1 MKLINQE
8 NQFFANTDRSRL
20 RSPYFILFVLWF
32 LACFVTLIGLGD
44 LPLRDFDE
52 ATVARVAYE
61 LSQKKG
67 LDQLLPTL
75 WSEAYLNKPPGLHW
89 LIATWIQ
96 ISNDHNSLVEI
107 IPAEF
112 DIRLIPALISTLIVP
127 ISGLIQWQLRPRDFN
142 SSVITA
148 AIMLTTLPVIR
159 YGRMAML
166 DGAQL
171 TVLGFFWLIVLIA
184 KNKKSKNLYS
194 FLSGMACSLFL
205 LLKAPFIIP
214 ACISVFLSLY
224 WISDFKKFWSLSI
237 ASYFCLG
244 ILPSFSW
251 HIFHY
256 FYRGAEESLWLW
268 TGDGAGRVLFD
279 MGEGSDL
286 GILVPLIEFFE
297 GGWPWLLLLPFG
309 IKWAW
314 QQRSTNWGR
323 WVLTSQFVLVITIF
337 SLKTQLPWY
346 SHPLW
351 LPFALICSPPLGWL
365 VDRTKLK
372 YTRNFT
378 FVSLIPYI
386 WFFIGIA
393 LILVVPFSR
402 RVFSQNTDVSTFIC
416 AFLGAG
422 WMFGGWLLTRN
433 LKIQRDIGLILIFIG
448 NFLALVCLMNSNLWL
463 WELNE
468 NWPVKTI
475 PAIISLKET
484 NPIFIEGNDERPSL
498 NWYVGSRVESIKAM
512 NQSGYV
518 LSKDIQSFSEL
529 YPNLNCRL
537 ESENYDNNWKLMFCK
552 LKNTSNN

>member
-1 MKLINQE
+1 RN
-8 NQFFANTDRSRL
+8 
-20 RSPYFILFVLWF
+20 PYFILFVLWL
-32 LACFVTLIGLGD
+32 LACFVTLIGLGE

-75 WSEAYLNKPPGLHW
+75 WNEAYLNKPPGLHW

-96 ISNDHNSLVEI
+96 ISKDQNSLLAT

-112 DIRLIPALISTLIVP
+112 DIRLIPALISTCIVP

-148 AIMLTTLPVIR
+148 SIMLTTLPVIR

-171 TVLGFFWLIVLIA
+171 TVLGLFWLIVLIA
-184 KNKKSKNLYS
+184 KNKKNKKLYS
-194 FLSGMACSLFL
+194 FISGLSCSLFL

-224 WISDFKKFWSLSI
+224 WINDFKKFWSLPI
-237 ASYFCLG
+237 VSYFCLG

-256 FYRGAEESLWLW
+256 FERGPEESLWLW

-279 MGEGSDL
+279 IGEGSDL
-286 GILVPLIEFFE
+286 GMLVPLIEFFE

-314 QQRSTNWGR
+314 QNRTTNWGR

-351 LPFALICSPPLGWL
+351 LPFSLICAPPLAWL
-365 VDRTKLK
+365 IDRNKLK

-378 FVSLIPYI
+378 FLSLVPWI
-386 WFFIGIA
+386 WFVFGILLIIG
-393 LILVVPFSR
+393 VPFSR
-402 RVFSQNTDVSTFIC
+402 KVFLQNIDVSILIC
-416 AFLGAG
+416 VFLGTG
-422 WMFGGWLLTRN
+422 WMFGGWLLTRK
-433 LKIQRDIGLILIFIG
+433 LKIQRTIGLISIIIG

-468 NWPVKTI
+468 SWPVKTI
-475 PAIISLKET
+475 PEIISVKET

-498 NWYVGSRVESIKAM
+498 NWYLGSRVESIKAM

-518 LSKDIQSFSEL
+518 LTKDIQHFSKV
-529 YPNLNCRL
+529 YPNLNCRI
-537 ESENYDNNWKLMFCK
+537 ETENYNKNWKLIFCK
-552 LKNTSNN
+552 INNTSND